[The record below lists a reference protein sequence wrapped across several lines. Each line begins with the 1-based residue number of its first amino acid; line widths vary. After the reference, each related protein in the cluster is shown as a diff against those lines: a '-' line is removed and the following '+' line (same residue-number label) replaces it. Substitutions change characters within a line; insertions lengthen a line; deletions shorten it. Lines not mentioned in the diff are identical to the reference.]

1 MCLAPAASWADEA
14 KAEAPK
20 GLWERETLTGDWGG
34 LRSGLEDRGVK
45 VNAAYTAEAL
55 GNAAGGIKRRAV
67 GNALLQVDVDAD
79 LEQAVGWKGG
89 AFHVT
94 GLHIQGRQLSA
105 NFIGNLIPVRDIEA
119 APSTRLFSLWLQQSV
134 LDDKVSLRF
143 GQLPMQEE
151 FFNSAVAAN
160 LINSAF
166 GWPPSFAANL
176 PSGGGGYPLS
186 NLGARLKVQAT
197 DRLAVQAGLFTG
209 NVAPGT
215 NAGGDAQK
223 RNRSGTDYN
232 ADEPPMW
239 MGEMQYGLNQ
249 GKGAAGLPQMV
260 KLGGWYYNGRATDQ
274 RWDISGV
281 SLGSNAAG
289 SAKTHRGNWALY
301 GIYDGML
308 LREAGTDDLGLSGFF
323 RVTALPEDRNQM
335 PFYFDA
341 GLSYKGPF
349 EGRDDDVVALGFAF
363 GRMSPA
369 LAARDAD
376 ARRFG
381 TATAPDHDYEA
392 AVELSYRYQ
401 VTPWLTVVPDVQ
413 YVVHPGGGHH
423 PAGEL
428 RQDHS
433 RRHGAGPADGVQAVG
448 SCGFRRRRLYLA
460 GGTGRGV
467 TTP

>member
-1 MCLAPAASWADEA
+1 MKTANILMGLAIAAGLCAAVSPSRAGEA
-14 KAEAPK
+14 GPDAPPDTPR
-20 GLWERETLTGDWGG
+20 GFWDRDTLTGDWGG
-34 LRSGLEDRGVK
+34 LRTDLAERGIK
-45 VNAAYTAEAL
+45 VGAAYTAEAL
-55 GNAAGGIKRRAV
+55 GNPSGGIRRRAV

-94 GLHIQGRQLSA
+94 GLHVQGRQLSA

-134 LDDKVSLRF
+134 LDDRVSLRF

-151 FFNSAVAAN
+151 FFNSVVATN
-160 LINSAF
+160 LVNSAF

-197 DRLAVQAGLFTG
+197 DELAVQAGLFTG
-209 NVAPGT
+209 DVAPGS
-215 NAGGDAQK
+215 NAGNDAQK
-223 RNRSGTDYN
+223 RNRSGVDYTVDG
-232 ADEPPMW
+232 APMW
-239 MGEMQYGLNQ
+239 MFEAQYGLNQ
-249 GKGAAGLPQMV
+249 GRGAPGLPQTV
-260 KLGGWYYNGRATDQ
+260 KLGGWYYGGRTADQ
-274 RWDISGV
+274 HYDAAGA
-281 SLGSNAAG
+281 SLGGNGAGPAA
-289 SAKTHRGNWALY
+289 THRGNWAVY
-301 GIYDGML
+301 GIYEGML
-308 LREAGTDDLGLSGFF
+308 FREEGTEDLGLSAFL

-341 GLSYKGPF
+341 GLAYKGPLD
-349 EGRDDDVVALGFAF
+349 GRDDDVLALGFAF

-392 AVELSYRYQ
+392 VVELSYRYQ

-413 YVVHPGGGHH
+413 YVIHPGGTTTLPEDPSRTIPDATVLG
-423 PAGEL
+423 L
-428 RQDHS
+428 RT
-433 RRHGAGPADGVQAVG
+433 V
-448 SCGFRRRRLYLA
+448 FKL
-460 GGTGRGV
+460 
-467 TTP
+467 

>member
-1 MCLAPAASWADEA
+1 MKNEHRIIGLAVVAGLCLASAASRADDAKVEEA
-14 KAEAPK
+14 K
-20 GLWERETLTGDWGG
+20 GFWERETLTGDWGG
-34 LRSGLEDRGVK
+34 LRTSLAERGVK
-45 VNAAYTAEAL
+45 VNAAYTAEVL
-55 GNAAGGIKRRAV
+55 GNPSGGIKRRAV
-67 GNALLQVDVDAD
+67 GNGLLQVDVDAD

-151 FFNSAVAAN
+151 FFNSVVATN
-160 LINSAF
+160 LVNSAF
-166 GWPPSFAANL
+166 GWPPAFAANL

-186 NLGARLKVQAT
+186 NLGTRLKVQAT
-197 DRLAVQAGLFTG
+197 EELAVQAGVFTG

-215 NAGGDAQK
+215 NVGNDAQK
-223 RNRSGTDYN
+223 RNRSGVDYTV
-232 ADEPPMW
+232 DEAPMW
-239 MGEMQYGLNQ
+239 MFETQYGLNQ
-249 GKGAAGLPQMV
+249 GKGAAGLPQMF

-274 RWDISGV
+274 HYDVAGV

-289 SAKTHRGNWALY
+289 TAKTHRGNWAVY

-308 LREAGTDDLGLSGFF
+308 YKEAGTEDLGLSSFL
-323 RVTALPEDRNQM
+323 RVTALPDDRNQM
-335 PFYFDA
+335 PFYFDT

-349 EGRDDDVVALGFAF
+349 EGRDDDVAAIGFAF
-363 GRMSPA
+363 GRMSSA

-392 AVELSYRYQ
+392 ALELTYRYA
-401 VTPWLTVVPDVQ
+401 VTPWMTVVPDAQ
-413 YVVHPGGGHH
+413 YVIHPGGTTTLPENSSKTIPDATVLG
-423 PAGEL
+423 L
-428 RQDHS
+428 R
-433 RRHGAGPADGVQAVG
+433 AV
-448 SCGFRRRRLYLA
+448 FKL
-460 GGTGRGV
+460 
-467 TTP
+467 

>member
-1 MCLAPAASWADEA
+1 MKTGFFVTGLAVMAGLCLPAAASWAEEA

-20 GLWERETLTGDWGG
+20 GFWERETLTGEWGG
-34 LRSGLEDRGVK
+34 LRTDLAEKGIK

-55 GNAAGGIKRRAV
+55 GNASGGIKRRAV
-67 GNALLQVDVDAD
+67 ANALLQVDVDAD
-79 LEQAVGWKGG
+79 LEQAMGWKGG

-151 FFNSAVAAN
+151 FFNSVVATN

-166 GWPPSFAANL
+166 GWPPSFAANM

-197 DRLAVQAGLFTG
+197 DQLAVQAGLFTG
-209 NVAPGT
+209 NPAPGT
-215 NAGGDAQK
+215 NVGGDAQK
-223 RNRSGTDYN
+223 RNRSGIDYTV
-232 ADEPPMW
+232 DQPPVW

-249 GKGAAGLPQMV
+249 EKGAAGLPAMF

-274 RWDISGV
+274 RYDVAGV

-289 SAKTHRGNWALY
+289 SAKTHRGNWAVY
-301 GIYDGML
+301 GIAEGML
-308 LREAGTDDLGLSGFF
+308 YREAGTEDLGLSAFL
-323 RVTALPEDRNQM
+323 RVTGLPDDRNQM
-335 PFYFDA
+335 PFYFDT

-349 EGRDDDVVALGFAF
+349 EGRDDDVAALGFAF
-363 GRMSPA
+363 GRMSSA

-376 ARRFG
+376 ARRLG

-392 AVELSYRYQ
+392 AIELSYRYQ
-401 VTPWLTVVPDVQ
+401 VTPWLTLVPDVQ
-413 YVVHPGGGHH
+413 YVVHPGGTATLPENSSKTIPDATVIG
-423 PAGEL
+423 L
-428 RQDHS
+428 RT
-433 RRHGAGPADGVQAVG
+433 V
-448 SCGFRRRRLYLA
+448 FKL
-460 GGTGRGV
+460 
-467 TTP
+467 

>member
-1 MCLAPAASWADEA
+1 MKTGNFAIGVAVAAGLCLTFTASRAEEA
-14 KAEAPK
+14 ETAEAVK
-20 GLWERETLTGDWGG
+20 GLWERDTLTGDWGG
-34 LRSGLEDRGVK
+34 LRTHLAERGVK
-45 VNAAYTAEAL
+45 VNAAYTAEML
-55 GNAAGGIKRRAV
+55 GNPSGGIKRRAV

-94 GLHIQGRQLSA
+94 GLHVQGRQLSA

-151 FFNSAVAAN
+151 FFNSVVATN
-160 LINSAF
+160 LVNSAF

-186 NLGARLKVQAT
+186 NLGTRLKVQAT
-197 DRLAVQAGLFTG
+197 EELAVQAGLFTG

-215 NAGGDAQK
+215 NAGNDAQK
-223 RNRSGTDYN
+223 RNRSGVDYTVDG
-232 ADEPPMW
+232 APMW
-239 MGEMQYGLNQ
+239 MFETQYGLNQ
-249 GKGAAGLPQMV
+249 AKGAAGLPTMF
-260 KLGGWYYNGRATDQ
+260 KLGGWYYGGRATDQ
-274 RWDISGV
+274 RYDDSGV
-281 SLGSNAAG
+281 SLGSSAAG
-289 SAKTHRGNWALY
+289 SARNHRGNWAVY

-308 LREAGTDDLGLSGFF
+308 YKEAGSEDLGLSAFL

-335 PFYFDA
+335 PFYFDT
-341 GLSYKGPF
+341 GLAYKGPL
-349 EGRDDDVVALGFAF
+349 EGRDDDVAAIGFAF

-369 LAARDAD
+369 LAARDSD

-392 AVELSYRYQ
+392 AIELSYRYQ
-401 VTPWLTVVPDVQ
+401 ATPWLTIVPDLQ
-413 YVVHPGGGHH
+413 YVVHPGGTTTLPENSSKTIPDATVVG
-423 PAGEL
+423 L
-428 RQDHS
+428 RT
-433 RRHGAGPADGVQAVG
+433 V
-448 SCGFRRRRLYLA
+448 FKL
-460 GGTGRGV
+460 
-467 TTP
+467 